1 MRTILSAAIC
11 CLSLMGSQA
20 SANTH
25 YDVYCDH
32 VFSDSVEGAVV
43 GGIAGA
49 GLGAIADGEEGAKRG
64 AAIGAVAGTIDG
76 LVDGVEKRERCDVTC
91 ETLKTSIGTVKLT
104 ML

>member
-25 YDVYCDH
+25 YDDYCDH

-43 GGIAGA
+43 GGIAA
-49 GLGAIADGEEGAKRG
+49 QA
-64 AAIGAVAGTIDG
+64 
-76 LVDGVEKRERCDVTC
+76 
-91 ETLKTSIGTVKLT
+91 
-104 ML
+104 